1 MKINNRKE
9 LQNIIIDH
17 STDTAY
23 NDFVR
28 IYRESTRKPYSFLT
42 IDTKL
47 PASNSLRFRKN
58 LLPSYKNNSN

>member
-9 LQNIIIDH
+9 LQNVTIDH
-17 STDTAY
+17 STDIAY